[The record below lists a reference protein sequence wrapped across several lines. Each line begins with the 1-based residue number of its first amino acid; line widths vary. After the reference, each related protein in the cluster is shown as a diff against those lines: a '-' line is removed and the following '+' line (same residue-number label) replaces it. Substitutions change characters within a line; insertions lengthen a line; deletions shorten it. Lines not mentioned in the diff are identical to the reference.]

1 MRDTSSMKLKSIRS
15 IALTSVALA
24 LIGGVGLSM
33 PAHAAEA
40 RYISIS
46 ATGSTNVVPDAVRI
60 TATVSVFGKTSKEAL
75 ASASTT
81 SSAVRK
87 SLTANKIATKDA
99 ATQSVSVY
107 PEYTYPANGT
117 PVLSGYRAS
126 QGFDITVRAANTA
139 GAVVDAIVEAG
150 GDHLQVN
157 SASPIVLDNDKATET
172 ARASA
177 VARAK
182 AKAASY
188 AKLLGV
194 KLGKVIYLDETSTP
208 TPFPIYS
215 AAAKTEDSA
224 TQIDLGEQKVTVSV
238 TVRWSIG

>member
-1 MRDTSSMKLKSIRS
+1 MKTRTLRTVAVLS
-15 IALTSVALA
+15 IAIA

-33 PAHAAEA
+33 PANAADT
-40 RYISIS
+40 RYITIS
-46 ATGSTNVVPDAVRI
+46 ATGSTTVVPDAVRI
-60 TATVSVFGKTSKEAL
+60 QATVSVIGKTSKEAL
-75 ASASTT
+75 VGASTT
-81 SSAVRK
+81 SAAVRK
-87 SLTANKIATKDA
+87 ALTANKIATKDV

-107 PEYTYPANGT
+107 PEYTYPTNGT

-126 QGFDITVRAANTA
+126 QSFDITVRAASTA
-139 GAVVDAIVEAG
+139 GAVVDAIVDAG
-150 GDHLQVN
+150 GDNLQVN
-157 SASPIVLDNDKATET
+157 SASPFVLDNDKATET

-177 VARAK
+177 VTRAK

-194 KLGKVIYLDETSTP
+194 KLGRVIYLDETSTP
-208 TPFPIYS
+208 SNVPVYVTS
-215 AAAKTEDSA
+215 AKAEDSA